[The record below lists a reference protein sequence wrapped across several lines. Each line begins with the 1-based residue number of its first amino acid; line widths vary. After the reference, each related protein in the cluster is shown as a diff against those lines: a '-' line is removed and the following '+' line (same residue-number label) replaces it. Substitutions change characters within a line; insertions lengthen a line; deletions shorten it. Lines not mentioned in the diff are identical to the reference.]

1 MNHFFCCEKMI
12 KSFKKYGKQM
22 SIRIPIPI
30 ISNENINSMEK
41 QLLIAKDIPKGAPSY
56 FTPKKI
62 PFFRKCQND
71 LCVPFHWGKSFFSSK
86 YIPSYK
92 AIEYNFC
99 GTLREEQKILEMEGL
114 DTLQENNTCLF
125 AVYPGGGKTITT
137 LSVLAKLKRTTLII
151 VNKLV
156 LVEQWKDSI
165 QKFLGM
171 NPFIIG
177 GKNCKI
183 SVNSIYI
190 INAINLQKH
199 DLRSLDI
206 GCVIVDEC
214 HLILSTVFSQGL
226 LHVYPEYL
234 IGLSATPY
242 RSDGFN
248 ELFSIYFGLHRI
260 ERSLYKIHDVLHV
273 VSKEIIQHELD
284 KNGKVNWNSVIQKQS
299 DSVER
304 KKMIV
309 EFCKEYSTRNILI
322 LCKRI
327 DQMKSLHAMLS
338 NENQNVTMFKENDVC
353 FDENCRILVSSFQ
366 KVGTGF
372 SFDKLDMLILGTDTE
387 EYFLQYLGRV
397 FRRVDVCPLIVDIV
411 DKHPILNKHFSSRK
425 KTYLQCGGRI
435 KKIVK

>member
-1 MNHFFCCEKMI
+1 
-12 KSFKKYGKQM
+12 M

-92 AIEYNFC
+92 ATEYNFC

-137 LSVLAKLKRTTLII
+137 LSVLSKLKRTTLII

-165 QKFLGM
+165 QKFLRM

-199 DLRSLDI
+199 DLKLLDI

-273 VSKEIIQHELD
+273 VSNEIIQHEMD

-397 FRRVDVCPLIVDIV
+397 FRRVDVCPLIIDIV

>member
-1 MNHFFCCEKMI
+1 
-12 KSFKKYGKQM
+12 M

-137 LSVLAKLKRTTLII
+137 LSVLSKLKRTTLII

>member
-1 MNHFFCCEKMI
+1 
-12 KSFKKYGKQM
+12 M

-92 AIEYNFC
+92 ATEYNFC

-137 LSVLAKLKRTTLII
+137 LSVLSKLKRTTLII

-165 QKFLGM
+165 QKFLRM

-199 DLRSLDI
+199 DLKLLDI

-273 VSKEIIQHELD
+273 VSNEIIQHEMD

-309 EFCKEYSTRNILI
+309 EFCKEYSTRNID
-322 LCKRI
+322 R
-327 DQMKSLHAMLS
+327 KSTRL
-338 NENQNVTMFKENDVC
+338 N
-353 FDENCRILVSSFQ
+353 SS
-366 KVGTGF
+366 
-372 SFDKLDMLILGTDTE
+372 
-387 EYFLQYLGRV
+387 
-397 FRRVDVCPLIVDIV
+397 
-411 DKHPILNKHFSSRK
+411 H
-425 KTYLQCGGRI
+425 
-435 KKIVK
+435 

>member
-1 MNHFFCCEKMI
+1 
-12 KSFKKYGKQM
+12 M

-99 GTLREEQKILEMEGL
+99 GMLREEQKILEMEGL

-137 LSVLAKLKRTTLII
+137 LSVLSKLKRTTLII

-309 EFCKEYSTRNILI
+309 DFCKEYSTRNILI

>member
-1 MNHFFCCEKMI
+1 M
-12 KSFKKYGKQM
+12 
-22 SIRIPIPI
+22 
-30 ISNENINSMEK
+30 
-41 QLLIAKDIPKGAPSY
+41 
-56 FTPKKI
+56 
-62 PFFRKCQND
+62 
-71 LCVPFHWGKSFFSSK
+71 
-86 YIPSYK
+86 
-92 AIEYNFC
+92 
-99 GTLREEQKILEMEGL
+99 
-114 DTLQENNTCLF
+114 
-125 AVYPGGGKTITT
+125 
-137 LSVLAKLKRTTLII
+137 
-151 VNKLV
+151 
-156 LVEQWKDSI
+156 
-165 QKFLGM
+165 
-171 NPFIIG
+171 
-177 GKNCKI
+177 
-183 SVNSIYI
+183 
-190 INAINLQKH
+190 
-199 DLRSLDI
+199 
-206 GCVIVDEC
+206 
-214 HLILSTVFSQGL
+214 
-226 LHVYPEYL
+226 

-309 EFCKEYSTRNILI
+309 DFCKEYSTRNILI

>member
-1 MNHFFCCEKMI
+1 
-12 KSFKKYGKQM
+12 M

-137 LSVLAKLKRTTLII
+137 LSVLSKLKRKTLII